1 SAEYRTARIE
11 MFYQDYLGRSV
22 DSAALTYWLNYFAS
36 GGTENDFKAALL
48 ASPEYRAQFGNDNSF
63 IAALY
68 QDILGRSAEPNGVT
82 YWADVMNASSDG
94 RAVVVNALLQ
104 SEESYY
110 YQVNAAYQKFL
121 GRAAD
126 GPSADYWVGRLRSG
140 SLTFDKLFESIT
152 NS

>member
-1 SAEYRTARIE
+1 LGALSYWVSKLDAGATRGAITGAIMASEEYRTARIE

-48 ASPEYRAQFGNDNSF
+48 ASPEYRAQFGTDNSF

-82 YWADVMNASSDG
+82 YWADVMNAFSDG
-94 RAVVVNALLQ
+94 RAV
-104 SEESYY
+104 
-110 YQVNAAYQKFL
+110 
-121 GRAAD
+121 
-126 GPSADYWVGRLRSG
+126 
-140 SLTFDKLFESIT
+140 
-152 NS
+152 